1 MIVSFS
7 LSFFYFQMTK
17 RPLEDASFANVL
29 RQKPKEDISFK
40 HQNAKQTVQLLMN
53 AQRNLLIPQPNND
66 NNNNTLGTCYR
77 CSHNTC
83 IKCTYCEHVFCNNC
97 IQQCITCQLPYCTT
111 CSEIDYSQPMEQV
124 FCFTCK
130 QT

>member
-40 HQNAKQTVQLLMN
+40 HQNGML
-53 AQRNLLIPQPNND
+53 
-66 NNNNTLGTCYR
+66 TL
-77 CSHNTC
+77 SMI
-83 IKCTYCEHVFCNNC
+83 IKKKEWGSLN
-97 IQQCITCQLPYCTT
+97 
-111 CSEIDYSQPMEQV
+111 
-124 FCFTCK
+124 
-130 QT
+130 